1 MASVSSYYM
10 DDIYRMMGKP
20 IHSVLIELAYHYYI
34 IMTWYWL
41 ILDLTLLLQHLRQ
54 PIGMLINLTLL
65 FDLLIDHTLYTD
77 IDNGVS
83 TDDIYQQWCH
93 KDAMCL

>member
-1 MASVSSYYM
+1 M

-20 IHSVLIELAYHYYI
+20 ILLVLIVLAYHYYI